1 MNGNDRQ
8 IKRAGNF
15 SRLYQNHDQIIDH
28 ACVNLRSQTTIVI
41 EEAQSI

>member
-1 MNGNDRQ
+1 MVMTGKLN
-8 IKRAGNF
+8 APENF